1 MLAPHH
7 SLFLG
12 AFSVQHCSQYSQQH
26 LPQHIQYRYD
36 MEQSRWEKEQDKRQE
51 LQQLMYKDKSE
62 QSAVASLLVKQK
74 LRSQI
79 LKRKEQAALERTV
92 SNPTRNTPRG
102 YRELAPDPDM
112 PTKPHMVTPAVHH
125 PPCDQRKDT
134 PLRRTA
140 SEPLL
145 KVRSK
150 LKKQINPRQNP
161 LQRKTSAPPTVKHR
175 MPDTLDSSPSSSSTP
190 VSGCSSPNDS
200 LLSDSPL
207 TIGLTHEA
215 QRLLLQDGTL
225 AYFMVPCSTALPS
238 ISTGLPGQGDRETG
252 SHQRVARV
260 MPQIYLPMER
270 HSAAHQHLQ
279 PLFILEPSG
288 PPHTQLVTVRG
299 LSPGPIQYP
308 SSRLEGLAPLGP
320 HRPLGRTRSEP
331 PLPSHHHQQHQLL
344 QQHHNALQLERLKQN
359 THQLMTKSSEKPHLT
374 QIPSEDMDPEETRSG
389 EGDGYQRSRQS
400 GTSSTE
406 SMWDTESNSSRDSQ
420 GEHIRKYRPLM
431 NQSFYWEKSRHLQVL
446 TERRRQATHLDP
458 LGVPVVLGPS
468 HRPLGRAKSSPASTS
483 LPPPH
488 PPQPTDT
495 LLSLASTGPETHTK
509 LRFTTGL
516 VYDSQML
523 KHQCTCGDNSRHPE
537 HAGRIQSI
545 WSRLQE
551 RGLRN
556 QCECICSRKAS
567 LEELQS
573 VHSEMHVR
581 LYGTNPINR
590 LKLDNRK
597 LAGIFSQRMFVM
609 LPCGGVG
616 VDNDT
621 IWNETHTSTAS
632 RLAAG
637 SVTELAFRVAQGEL
651 KNGFAVV
658 RPPGHHAAHST
669 PLGFC
674 FFNSVAIAAKQLQHK
689 LSVSKILIVD
699 WDVHHGNGTQSVFY
713 NDPSVLY
720 ISLHRYDNGK
730 FFPGSGD
737 PAEVGAGAG
746 EGFNVNVAWS
756 GGLDPPMGDTEY
768 LAAFRTVVMPIAYE
782 FCPDVVLVSSG
793 FDAVEGHLAPLGGY
807 KVSAKCFG
815 VLTHQLMG
823 LAGGRVVMALEGGHD
838 LTAICDASEA
848 CVRAL
853 LGTQVEPLSEA
864 VLERRPCPNAVF
876 SLQRVI
882 QAQGEYWRSLREVAH
897 TVDQSYLQAQGHSLR
912 RGSEDHNNTVSALA
926 SLSMASLTTNRT
938 HPDELM
944 EGDSDSM

>member
-1 MLAPHH
+1 MDLRTQRLVRPEPDSVMLAPHH

-12 AFSVQHCSQYSQQH
+12 AFSAQDSQKH
-26 LPQHIQYRYD
+26 LPQHIHYEYD
-36 MEQSRWEKEQDKRQE
+36 MEQSRQEKEQDKRQE

-62 QSAVASLLVKQK
+62 QSAVASPLVKQK

-79 LKRKEQAALERTV
+79 LKRTEQAALETTA
-92 SNPTRNTPRG
+92 SNPTRNTPRS

-112 PTKPHMVTPAVHH
+112 PPKPHMVTPVVHH

-134 PLRRTA
+134 PLRRTVCCPHLLQDVHHCSCTQESEA
-140 SEPLL
+140 SDPLL

-150 LKKQINPRQNP
+150 LKKHINSRQNP
-161 LQRKTSAPPTVKHR
+161 LQRKTSTPPTIKPR
-175 MPDTLDSSPSSSSTP
+175 MPDTLDSSPSSSTCSTP

-207 TIGLTHEA
+207 TTGLTHVA

-225 AYFMVPCSTALPS
+225 AHFMVPCSTALPS
-238 ISTGLPGQGDRETG
+238 ISTGLPGHGDWETG
-252 SHQRVARV
+252 SYQRVARV
-260 MPQIYLPMER
+260 LPQVYLPMER
-270 HSAAHQHLQ
+270 HSAAHHHLQ
-279 PLFILEPSG
+279 PMFILEPSG
-288 PPHTQLVTVRG
+288 LLHTQLVTVRG
-299 LSPGPIQYP
+299 LNPGLIQYP
-308 SSRLEGLAPLGP
+308 SSRLEGLATLGP

-331 PLPSHHHQQHQLL
+331 PLHSHQQHQLL
-344 QQHHNALQLERLKQN
+344 QQNHNLLLERLKQN
-359 THQLMTKSSEKPHLT
+359 THL
-374 QIPSEDMDPEETRSG
+374 D
-389 EGDGYQRSRQS
+389 
-400 GTSSTE
+400 
-406 SMWDTESNSSRDSQ
+406 
-420 GEHIRKYRPLM
+420 
-431 NQSFYWEKSRHLQVL
+431 QSFHWEQSRHLQVL
-446 TERRRQATHLDP
+446 TERHRPVTYLDP

-468 HRPLGRAKSSPASTS
+468 HRPLGRAKSSPTSTS
-483 LPPPH
+483 LPPP
-488 PPQPTDT
+488 PQPTDT
-495 LLSLASTGPETHTK
+495 PLSLASTGPETPTK
-509 LRFTTGL
+509 LQFTTGL

-551 RGLRN
+551 SGLRN

-573 VHSEMHVR
+573 VHSEKHVL
-581 LYGTNPINR
+581 LYGTNLLHR

-597 LAGIFSQRMFVM
+597 LAGILSQRMRVM
-609 LPCGGVG
+609 LRCGGVG

-621 IWNETHTSTAS
+621 IWNEMHTSTAS

-637 SVTELAFRVAQGEL
+637 SVTELALRVTQGEL

-689 LSVSKILIVD
+689 LGVSKILIVD

-737 PAEVGAGAG
+737 PAEVGVGAG
-746 EGFNVNVAWS
+746 EGFNVNVAWT
-756 GGLDPPMGDTEY
+756 GGLDPPMGDAEY

-815 VLTHQLMG
+815 FLTRQLMG
-823 LAGGRVVMALEGGHD
+823 LAGGRVVMALEGGHE

-853 LGTQVEPLSEA
+853 LGIQEPLSEA
-864 VLERRPCPNAVF
+864 VLERRPCPNAVL

-882 QAQGEYWRSLREVAH
+882 QAQGEYWRSLRVVAH
-897 TVDQSYLQAQGHSLR
+897 TVDQSYMQAQGHSLR
-912 RGSEDHNNTVSALA
+912 RGSEDHNDTVSALA

-938 HPDELM
+938 QPDELM
-944 EGDSDSM
+944 EGDRDSM